1 MSGRFPFKADEL
13 LGERIM
19 HEEIDLKSPPWTK
32 ISNGSQRSSANNAG
46 TRYPAERVT
55 AEQALKHPWLA
66 SSFRHYLLRASTMAL
81 CCCQRSYQGD
91 YRLSAGDGTLVQ
103 RLQLY
108 RSLNILER
116 AALNEVTCLL
126 PLELKQDV
134 IVLYSE
140 VSRNGS
146 EIVGL
151 EEFAVYVAAGGYPL
165 TKGEAKGFSAELGPG
180 RFKYML
186 HITADAYVHFPKR
199 LKLY

>member
-1 MSGRFPFKADEL
+1 ML
-13 LGERIM
+13 ER
-19 HEEIDLKSPPWTK
+19 DV
-32 ISNGSQRSSANNAG
+32 
-46 TRYPAERVT
+46 AERVT

-66 SSFRHYLLRASTMAL
+66 SISPLSVEASTMAFAAAKEAIKGITGFAL
-81 CCCQRSYQGD
+81 
-91 YRLSAGDGTLVQ
+91 DGTLVQ

-108 RSLNILER
+108 RSLNILQR

-165 TKGEAKGFSAELGPG
+165 TKGEAKGFL
-180 RFKYML
+180 RNL
-186 HITADAYVHFPKR
+186 DLDDAYVHFPKR